1 MDFKTSIETTL
12 AVHGLKLCTSNAGA
26 IGLIPGQR
34 TKMLHA
40 TRYGKKNFYKHMQIT
55 LEINLKFAKSLNIE
69 A

>member
-1 MDFKTSIETTL
+1 MAQVIKNLCANTGETRDM
-12 AVHGLKLCTSNAGA
+12 
-26 IGLIPGQR
+26 GLIPGQR

-55 LEINLKFAKSLNIE
+55 LEINLNFAKSMNIE